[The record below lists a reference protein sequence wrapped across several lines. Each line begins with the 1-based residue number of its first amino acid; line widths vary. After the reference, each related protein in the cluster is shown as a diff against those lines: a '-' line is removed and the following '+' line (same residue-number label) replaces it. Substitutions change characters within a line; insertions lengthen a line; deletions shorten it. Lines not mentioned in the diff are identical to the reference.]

1 MASSSV
7 RIASA
12 KQSQTASEVPLY
24 NCTAVKSLSFQPAQ
38 TAQAIKTIRNTCVSN
53 VSKVG
58 SPSLEEV
65 TDFVNRVDLEG
76 VETYIFIIRFVLGR
90 SIAGRSKP
98 MGIDSKIARLSNLAA
113 DEFDGKINKLF
124 GSKGDWR
131 THVTPPS

>member
-90 SIAGRSKP
+90 SIAGRSKRKRESQTLRETIG

-113 DEFDGKINKLF
+113 D
-124 GSKGDWR
+124 WR